1 MPTSHARSRRPIRT
15 RITVAV
21 AVLFTGLLCGG
32 GAALAEPVAHGHNE
46 VDAAR
51 SSSDSSRS
59 QDSHRHDDRQQ
70 QDNDQNDPP
79 NPNCTLIVP
88 PAPLT
93 AAGLGTPYRLKA
105 TDRDG
110 GRCHEANP
118 DQSAFV
124 EATILN
130 PATGTLST
138 YHPLVVDDGTSPAAP
153 VVPPVLPAAAVVGVW
168 FGFQGDVL
176 TLHTHSGDGCV
187 NGLHGSP
194 FGQFGYCGAPEFFA
208 AARTAIATK
217 KLTVPPLGTANDGKP
232 CPSTRD
238 FAVVD
243 QDQSDNLT
251 TSYLA
256 LRDGRTAQDTPTNA
270 ALAHTKR
277 LTNASDNGLLVNSID
292 PALGCKPFTAP
303 DLTTGGTPSTSL
315 ALNELQAAAHQAD
328 PVALVPPNDPMALAD
343 DHTSNDKTN
352 LYRVGVDMP
361 PLAQVADADNAKA
374 YCTNLETV
382 ASHRLD
388 LDHDTF
394 KAAPSPD
401 PKTARNLD
409 DFLIQRL
416 KTSLKELNCRNIN
429 DHDAS

>member
-1 MPTSHARSRRPIRT
+1 MPTSHARSRRPIRA
-15 RITVAV
+15 RITVAA

-32 GAALAEPVAHGHNE
+32 GAALADPVAQGHNE
-46 VDAAR
+46 VDAV
-51 SSSDSSRS
+51 SSSGDSSS
-59 QDSHRHDDRQQ
+59 TQGSHRHGDRQQ
-70 QDNDQNDPP
+70 GDDQSDPP

-93 AAGLGTPYRLKA
+93 AAGLGTPYRLRA
-105 TDRDG
+105 TERDG

-118 DQSAFV
+118 NQSAFV

-130 PATGTLST
+130 PATATLAT
-138 YHPLVVDDGTSPAAP
+138 YRPLVIDDGTSPAAP
-153 VVPPVLPAAAVVGVW
+153 VVTPTLPAGAVVGVW

-187 NGLHGSP
+187 NGLRGSP

-208 AARTAIATK
+208 AARAAVATG

-256 LRDGRTAQDTPTNA
+256 LRDGRTAQDTPANA
-270 ALAHTKR
+270 ALPDAKH

-303 DLTTGGTPSTSL
+303 DLTARGTPSTSL

-328 PVALVPPNDPMALAD
+328 PVALVPPNDPMARDD

-352 LYRVGVDMP
+352 LYRLGVDMP
-361 PLAQVADADNAKA
+361 PLGRDADADSAKA
-374 YCTNLETV
+374 YCINLATV
-382 ASHRLD
+382 APRRLD
-388 LDHDTF
+388 VDHEAF

-401 PKTARNLD
+401 PKKARNLD

-416 KTSLKELNCRNIN
+416 KTSWKELNCRDLT
-429 DHDAS
+429 DHDAP

>member
-1 MPTSHARSRRPIRT
+1 MPTSHARLRKPSRART
-15 RITVAV
+15 AVAA

-32 GAALAEPVAHGHNE
+32 GAALANPVAQGHQQA
-46 VDAAR
+46 DKAGT
-51 SSSDSSRS
+51 S
-59 QDSHRHDDRQQ
+59 HDDQA
-70 QDNDQNDPP
+70 DVP

-118 DQSAFV
+118 VQSAFV
-124 EATILN
+124 EATILD
-130 PATGTLST
+130 PATGKLAT
-138 YHPLVVDDGTSPAAP
+138 YRPLVIDDGTSPAAP
-153 VVPPVLPAAAVVGVW
+153 VVIPTLPARAVVGVW

-176 TLHTHSGDGCV
+176 TLRTQSGDGCV

-194 FGQFGYCGAPEFFA
+194 FGQFGYCGAPAFFE
-208 AARTAIATK
+208 AARAAIAAK

-256 LRDGRTAQDTPTNA
+256 LRDGRTAQDTQANA
-270 ALAHTKR
+270 ALPHTKR
-277 LTNASDNGLLVNSID
+277 LTNASDNGLLVKSID

-303 DLTTGGTPSTSL
+303 DLTAGGTPSTSL
-315 ALNELQAAAHQAD
+315 ALNELQAAAHQTD
-328 PVALVPPNDPMALAD
+328 PIALVPPNDPMALDD
-343 DHTSNDKTN
+343 DHTSNEKMN

-361 PLAQVADADNAKA
+361 PLSRSADTDSAKA
-374 YCTNLETV
+374 YCTNLATV
-382 ASHRLD
+382 APKRLD
-388 LDHDTF
+388 LDRKAF

-401 PKTARNLD
+401 PKNGRNLD

-416 KTSLKELNCRNIN
+416 KTSLKELNCR
-429 DHDAS
+429 DATDGDGH

>member
-1 MPTSHARSRRPIRT
+1 VPTSHARPRRPTRA
-15 RITVAV
+15 RITAAA
-21 AVLFTGLLCGG
+21 AVLLTGLLGGG
-32 GAALAEPVAHGHNE
+32 GAALADPTAHGHKH
-46 VDAAR
+46 VDAVN
-51 SSSDSSRS
+51 SSSDSSNT
-59 QDSHRHDDRQQ
+59 QGSHQQ
-70 QDNDQNDPP
+70 GNDQSDPP

-93 AAGLGTPYRLKA
+93 VAGLGTPYRLKA
-105 TDRDG
+105 TNRDD

-118 DQSAFV
+118 NQSAFV

-138 YHPLVVDDGTSPAAP
+138 YHPLVVDDGTTPAAP
-153 VVPPVLPAAAVVGVW
+153 VVTPSLPPGAVVGIW

-194 FGQFGYCGAPEFFA
+194 FGQFGYCGAPQFFT
-208 AARTAIATK
+208 AARAAIAAK
-217 KLTVPPLGTANDGKP
+217 KLIVPPLGTANDGKP

-256 LRDGRTAQDTPTNA
+256 LRDGRTAQDTPANA
-270 ALAHTKR
+270 ALPHTKH
-277 LTNASDNGLLVNSID
+277 LTNASDNGLLDNSID

-303 DLTTGGTPSTSL
+303 DLTAGGTPSTSL
-315 ALNELQAAAHQAD
+315 ALNELQAAAHQTN
-328 PVALVPPNDPMALAD
+328 PVALVPPNDPMALDD

-361 PLAQVADADNAKA
+361 PLARDADADSAKA
-374 YCTNLETV
+374 YCINLATV
-382 ASHRLD
+382 APRRLN
-388 LDHDTF
+388 LDHDAF

-401 PKTARNLD
+401 PKQARNLD

-416 KTSLKELNCRNIN
+416 KTSLKELGCRDLS
-429 DHDAS
+429 DHDAP